1 MADTVKQVPW
11 NMNKLKQGMGW
22 GRQLYK
28 QGGPQYYQGKQ
39 IAPMSGYTRGALN
52 SMANRALGGSPIN
65 RAAQG
70 QLTKTLNG
78 DYLKQGNP
86 YLQGAIGAAT
96 KPMVDT
102 YNQQIAPGL
111 DSTFSSAGRYGSG
124 AHAMGQGQAANALM
138 GQIGNVSSNMAYQ
151 NYGDERQ
158 NQMRGMLMAPDIAN
172 QDYKDI
178 AALGQAG
185 QGFDQYNQ
193 SLINADKD
201 KWNFQQNSQWDNLG
215 RYMNLLNGV
224 PSGYRQT
231 TDGGSMNPFTTGLG
245 GAMAGASLFGTGG
258 ALAGGPI
265 GGLGGAAIGGMLGG
279 GSALLGNMF
288 GW

>member
-1 MADTVKQVPW
+1 MADTVKQLPW

-28 QGGPQYYQGKQ
+28 QGGPQYYQGRQ

-52 SMANRALGGSPIN
+52 SLANRAMAGSPLT

-70 QLTKTLNG
+70 QLTKTLSG
-78 DYLKQGNP
+78 SYLKQGNP

-96 KPMVDT
+96 RPMVDA
-102 YNQQIAPGL
+102 YNQQVAPGL
-111 DSTFSSAGRYGSG
+111 DSTFSAAGRYGSG
-124 AHAMGQGQAANALM
+124 AHAMGASNAATGLM
-138 GQIGNVSSNMAYQ
+138 NQIGDVSSNMAYQ
-151 NYGDERQ
+151 NYSDERQ

-178 AALGQAG
+178 GALQMAG

-201 KWNFQQNSQWDNLG
+201 KWNFQQNAPWDNLN
-215 RYMNLLNGV
+215 RYMNILNGV
-224 PSGYRQT
+224 PGGYTQKTSSDANPWTSGI
-231 TDGGSMNPFTTGLG
+231 G
-245 GAMAGASLFGTGG
+245 GAMMGAQMGSMFGPWGTGIG
-258 ALAGGPI
+258 ALAGG
-265 GGLGGAAIGGMLGG
+265 GLGFLGG
-279 GSALLGNMF
+279 SF
-288 GW
+288 W